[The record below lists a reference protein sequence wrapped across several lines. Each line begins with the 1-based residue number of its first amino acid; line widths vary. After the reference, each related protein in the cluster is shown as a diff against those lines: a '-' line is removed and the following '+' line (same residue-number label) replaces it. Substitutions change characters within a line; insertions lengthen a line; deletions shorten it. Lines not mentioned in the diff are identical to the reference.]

1 MDDRPEG
8 QNDSKSALADA
19 LVSSLSRATGS
30 CSSLALLMRYSNSVG
45 VLKLVRRPWMHLD
58 HPPLRVTTVRP
69 DCLAGHL
76 GFELPNPSA
85 RYLTG
90 IA

>member
-1 MDDRPEG
+1 MTEFSLIMISFGVDEDDRPEG
-8 QNDSKSALADA
+8 AENDSKSALADA

-69 DCLAGHL
+69 TAWL
-76 GFELPNPSA
+76 G
-85 RYLTG
+85 
-90 IA
+90 I